1 MTVVLNTIMVG
12 ACANMVTDRK
22 VTIKVT
28 FLTQVRLHGEQNP
41 RMQCTER
48 AEAYFLEDESSAELG
63 GWLMM
68 KVVTLCRE
76 SRTPW

>member
-1 MTVVLNTIMVG
+1 MITVLNTIMVG
-12 ACANMVTDRK
+12 ACANMVADRK

-28 FLTQVRLHGEQNP
+28 FFTQNP

-48 AEAYFLEDESSAELG
+48 AEAYFFEDESSVELG

-76 SRTPW
+76 SSTPW